1 MRKSILIL
9 VLTVVVA
16 SVFSSCSS
24 SRGVGSSR
32 SGCNMSKGFVGYG
45 SR

>member
-9 VLTVVVA
+9 VLGIAVA
-16 SVFSSCSS
+16 SVFASCSS
-24 SRGVGSSR
+24 SRNFSAKSN
-32 SGCNMSKGFVGYG
+32 GCNMSKGFIGYG